1 MKKPHSQKGFTPITT
16 NEVESMLALVA
27 KAQAALGD
35 ASVLTTKARK
45 GHLKLRRGAQQVIPT
60 IATLAAK
67 HGLEMPSMP
76 ISDMSSKIE
85 HAQRLREV
93 LGAVSVFQ
101 KLLEDEILTSE
112 GDGWET
118 ATATY
123 STLRRAAKSRAE
135 IGVELSTVEHW
146 FRRAYRGAKSSAPSA
161 TPPAP
166 TGPIASTPPA
176 PAPVTSKANGA
187 GAAAPV
193 LTA

>member
-1 MKKPHSQKGFTPITT
+1 MKKSHSQKGFTPIT
-16 NEVESMLALVA
+16 NSEIESMLALVA

-35 ASVLTTKARK
+35 VSVLTTKARK
-45 GHLKLRRGAQQVIPT
+45 GHVKLRRGAQQVIPT

-118 ATATY
+118 FV
-123 STLRRAAKSRAE
+123 RRGDVLDAAKFCDP
-135 IGVELSTVEHW
+135 H
-146 FRRAYRGAKSSAPSA
+146 
-161 TPPAP
+161 
-166 TGPIASTPPA
+166 
-176 PAPVTSKANGA
+176 
-187 GAAAPV
+187 
-193 LTA
+193 